1 MEYPGSWD
9 LLTASLAVCD
19 LAQSEVAW
27 AFLVRHGLVRNGPG
41 DTETFISLVRQEIN
55 RGPITGP
62 SVAQRVAISLSSVG
76 IALPAGEAPD
86 PWGKI
91 AEGRLKA
98 ISQRKPGGC
107 A

>member
-1 MEYPGSWD
+1 MEYPGSWE

-19 LAQSEVAW
+19 LAQSQVAW
-27 AFLVRHGLVRNGPG
+27 EFLARHGLVRNGPG
-41 DTETFISLVRQEIN
+41 DRETFVGLVRREMT

-62 SVAQRVAISLSSVG
+62 SLARRVAIALNNVG
-76 IALPAGEAPD
+76 IALPAGEVPD

-98 ISQRKPGGC
+98 GAAERQR
-107 A
+107 